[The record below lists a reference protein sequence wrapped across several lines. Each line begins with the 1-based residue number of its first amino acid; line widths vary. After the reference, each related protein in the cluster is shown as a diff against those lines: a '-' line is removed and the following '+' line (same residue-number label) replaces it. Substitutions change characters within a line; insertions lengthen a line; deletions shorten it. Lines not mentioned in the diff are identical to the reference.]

1 MSEESMVEPVS
12 KRSFRERFYI
22 QDGNNLLW
30 TFIYSLV
37 GIGLFVLFSMVPM
50 PYTMVSLFKFG
61 IAPALA
67 VIGVVAAIRG
77 PLAGFLT
84 GYLGVVFYD
93 LAIRGA
99 VVTMTLPAVGYG
111 LLGLVAGLATYDLT
125 NGRSLI
131 KLSILSTV
139 GFVFTVLVVIAVGL
153 TIESYATLVALGFV
167 MLPLITVGLPSVLL
181 LTPVFARIWHALMT
195 TLVPYL
201 RPPQ

>member
-1 MSEESMVEPVS
+1 MSEESVVEVTEKKS
-12 KRSFRERFYI
+12 VLERFYI
-22 QDGNNLLW
+22 QDGYNFAW
-30 TFIYSLV
+30 TLFYAL
-37 GIGLFVLFSMVPM
+37 IGTGVFVLFSMVPM

-99 VVTMTLPAVGYG
+99 VVTMTLPAIGYG
-111 LLGLVAGLATYDLT
+111 LLGFIVGLATYDLT
-125 NGRSLI
+125 SGRSLV
-131 KLSILSTV
+131 KLSVLSTV
-139 GFVFTVLVVIAVGL
+139 GFVFTVLIVVAVGL
-153 TIESYATLVALGFV
+153 TVESIATLVALGFV
-167 MLPLITVGLPSVLL
+167 MLPLITVGLPSVML
-181 LTPVFARIWHALMT
+181 LTPVFARVWHALET
-195 TLVPYL
+195 TLVPHL

>member
-1 MSEESMVEPVS
+1 MSEESVTEVTGKKS
-12 KRSFRERFYI
+12 LLERFYI
-22 QDGNNLLW
+22 QDGNNFAW
-30 TFIYSLV
+30 TLFYALV
-37 GIGLFVLFSMVPM
+37 GIGIFVLLSMVPM
-50 PYTMVSLFKFG
+50 PFTMVSLFKFG
-61 IAPALA
+61 VAPALA

-111 LLGLVAGLATYDLT
+111 LLGFIVGLATYDLT
-125 NGRSLI
+125 SGRSLI

-139 GFVFTVLVVIAVGL
+139 GFVFTVLIVVAVGL
-153 TIESYATLVALGFV
+153 TVESIATLVALGFV
-167 MLPLITVGLPSVLL
+167 MLPLITVGLPSVML
-181 LTPVFARIWHALMT
+181 LTPVFARVWHALVT
-195 TLVPYL
+195 TLVPHL

>member
-1 MSEESMVEPVS
+1 MSEESVTEVTGKKS
-12 KRSFRERFYI
+12 LLERFYI
-22 QDGNNLLW
+22 QDGNNFAW
-30 TFIYSLV
+30 TLFYALV
-37 GIGLFVLFSMVPM
+37 GIGIFVLLSMVPM
-50 PYTMVSLFKFG
+50 PFTMVSLFKFG
-61 IAPALA
+61 VAPALA

-111 LLGLVAGLATYDLT
+111 LLGFIVGLATYDLT
-125 NGRSLI
+125 SGRSLI

-139 GFVFTVLVVIAVGL
+139 GFVFTVLIVVAVGL
-153 TIESYATLVALGFV
+153 TVESIATLVALGFV
-167 MLPLITVGLPSVLL
+167 MLPLITVGLPSVML
-181 LTPVFARIWHALMT
+181 LTH
-195 TLVPYL
+195 L

>member
-1 MSEESMVEPVS
+1 MSEESAVESVAKKS
-12 KRSFRERFYI
+12 IRERFYI
-22 QDGNNLLW
+22 QDGYNFAW
-30 TFIYSLV
+30 TLFYALV
-37 GIGLFVLFSMVPM
+37 GIGIFVLLSMVPM
-50 PYTMVSLFKFG
+50 PFTMVSLFKFG
-61 IAPALA
+61 VAPALA

-111 LLGLVAGLATYDLT
+111 LLGFIVGLATYDLT
-125 NGRSLI
+125 SGRSLI

-139 GFVFTVLVVIAVGL
+139 GFVFTVLIVVAVGL
-153 TIESYATLVALGFV
+153 TVESIATLVALGFV
-167 MLPLITVGLPSVLL
+167 MLPLITVGLPSVML
-181 LTPVFARIWHALMT
+181 LTPVFARVWHALVT
-195 TLVPYL
+195 TLVPHL